1 MLTDLT
7 IGGYQPIGSLL
18 SQTLQ
23 NVEANLVGHLGEKT
37 NISFINNIMDLGRV
51 PGHMPEL
58 IKSGEIT
65 MGYIASS
72 YLANLAP
79 ELYIFDLPFEIKSRE
94 SAYKLVDGPLYE
106 RVATRLAEVAGLKLL
121 GIWEYGFRHFT
132 NNPRPIRSP
141 ADCNGLP
148 IRTLLNELHPKMFK
162 ALGFQPE
169 VVQLSE
175 FLERIRAGEP
185 MAQENALTNYY
196 NFGLQNFHK
205 HITLSHH
212 LIGMALFICALPAFE
227 SWPLKVRLAVEEAGR
242 DATIAQRSL
251 ALTEEEEIL
260 SRLSASGCQIH
271 HLINDEK
278 LEFEKILRPLAE
290 PYREKVGPEVVR
302 LLQGP

>member
-23 NVEANLVGHLGEKT
+23 NVEANLVDHLGEKT
-37 NISFINNIMDLGRV
+37 NISFINNIMDLGKV

-132 NNPRPIRSP
+132 NNTRPIRSP

-271 HLINDEK
+271 HLTNDEK

-290 PYREKVGPEVVR
+290 PYREKVGPEVIR
-302 LLQGP
+302 LLQGT